1 MKKTT
6 ALANIHYIFMVS
18 KVISNGETSTV
29 TVTTQGESSSQITK
43 AFDTLAKALNPAAD
57 GDGQNSGAGG

>member
-1 MKKTT
+1 
-6 ALANIHYIFMVS
+6 MVS

-57 GDGQNSGAGG
+57 GDGPNSGAGG